1 MTSQQATASR
11 TRRGTPVIVDVEEA
25 EAALVENYPHLVRL
39 AYLILPA
46 GLGRHRRVM
55 TAHSL
60 VQRTLPRS
68 ASEPDPASLS
78 VPGPRGPVDRSY
90 ALMRQEVLCAALA
103 FEQEEGARG
112 WLRKTATGV
121 LPPHVWGLRLHP
133 KAGGTDEAA
142 LDRALAGL
150 DAPARA
156 AYALLELENLRRSDG
171 REVRK
176 LLAAADAPDPRGAL
190 KSAEA
195 VPYGLLGAG
204 GFDPCTVQARPTD
217 LLRRRQHG
225 RAALIAAAAVAVT
238 AALVAVLG
246 GGPEPYS
253 AGGPPNAYGASLLDP
268 ARLVRVDGAVW
279 KRASRVDFTVWPARG
294 GRVKDAKLLGRALEV
309 WAHPGE
315 RVAVSATK
323 GTTEGLPAQPPQL
336 LYAGDVDAARVV
348 LMYDGLRL
356 VRYAE
361 PRDGKGQAA
370 LDFTRVDGADVSTA
384 AVVVGRIDGNTRF
397 LAAPWVTGTASR
409 DLLGPDRPAQKLR
422 LAADGVTDP
431 VRMPGAES
439 DSASAGAKGPC
450 GTAWPALEFRA
461 ADGVG
466 PGKPILLTDLGDL
479 VPVHLTYQPAGSA
492 VPGEAAGKDA
502 LASWARTV
510 CHLGAMRGLGV
521 RTVNAWQYA
530 EQPLPENNG
539 RAAWVCT
546 RADTWTGTDGR
557 TLALFLPPVTEP
569 TSPGAPVGQSTKDT
583 GACGR
588 SVPQVLAGVL
598 WKSTAGHWY
607 LLAAGSPDVER
618 ITATGGVTGSADG
631 PAMAVRAEQGAR
643 AELSA
648 VLDSGTRISTLR

>member
-1 MTSQQATASR
+1 MTSQQATATR
-11 TRRGTPVIVDVEEA
+11 TRRGAPVIVDVEEA

-55 TAHSL
+55 NAHTL
-60 VQRTLPRS
+60 VQRALPRS
-68 ASEPDPASLS
+68 ASEPDPASLG

-112 WLRKTATGV
+112 WLRKVATGV

-176 LLAAADAPDPRGAL
+176 LLAAADAPDPRAAL

-225 RAALIAAAAVAVT
+225 RAGLIAGAAVAVT
-238 AALVAVLG
+238 AVLVAVLG

-253 AGGPPNAYGASLLDP
+253 AGGPPNAYGAGFLDP
-268 ARLVRVDGAVW
+268 AQLVRVDNTAW
-279 KRASRVDFTVWPARG
+279 KRASRVDFTVWPTRG
-294 GRVKDAKLLGRALEV
+294 GRAKDAGLLGRALQV

-336 LYAGDVDAARVV
+336 LYAGDVDAATVV

-361 PRDGKGQAA
+361 PRDGKGEAA
-370 LDFTRVDGADVSTA
+370 LDFTRVDGADASTA
-384 AVVVGRIDGNTRF
+384 AVVLGRIDGNTRF
-397 LAAPWVTGTASR
+397 LTAPWVTGSASR
-409 DLLGPDRPAQKLR
+409 DLLGPGRPAQKLGR
-422 LAADGVTDP
+422 TADGVTDP
-431 VRMPGAES
+431 VRMPGAAS
-439 DSASAGAKGPC
+439 DTSSAGADGPC
-450 GTAWPALEFRA
+450 GTSWPALEFQA
-461 ADGVG
+461 AKGVG
-466 PGKPILLTDLGDL
+466 PDKPFLLTDLGDL
-479 VPVHLTYQPAGSA
+479 VPVHLTYQAADSAAPA
-492 VPGEAAGKDA
+492 EAAGKDA
-502 LASWARTV
+502 LASWARTA
-510 CHLGAMRGLGV
+510 CHLGSMRGMGV
-521 RTVNAWQYA
+521 RTVNTWQYA
-530 EQPLPENNG
+530 EQRLPEDNG
-539 RAAWVCT
+539 RAAWLCT
-546 RADTWTGTDGR
+546 RADTWTGTNGR
-557 TLALFLPPVTEP
+557 TLALFLPPVAEP

-607 LLAAGSPDVER
+607 LLAAGSPDVAR
-618 ITATGGVTGSADG
+618 INATGGVTGSAEG
-631 PAMAVRAEQGAR
+631 PTMAVRAEQGAR

-648 VLDSGTRISTLR
+648 VLDSGTGITTLR